1 MTECG
6 DCFQLVIV
14 TNLSPQVGII
24 VKNIGG
30 RRAGLRIQLQTR
42 ADLNG
47 VRMFV
52 NGFVRN
58 VFVNMVCERLERLV
72 REWRS

>member
-1 MTECG
+1 M
-6 DCFQLVIV
+6 V
-14 TNLSPQVGII
+14 THLG
-24 VKNIGG
+24 
-30 RRAGLRIQLQTR
+30 AR

-58 VFVNMVCERLERLV
+58 VFVNMVRERLERLV
-72 REWRS
+72 HEPCLPPVAVCTGTLPAR

>member
-1 MTECG
+1 M
-6 DCFQLVIV
+6 V
-14 TNLSPQVGII
+14 THLG
-24 VKNIGG
+24 
-30 RRAGLRIQLQTR
+30 AR

-58 VFVNMVCERLERLV
+58 VFVNMVSERLERLV